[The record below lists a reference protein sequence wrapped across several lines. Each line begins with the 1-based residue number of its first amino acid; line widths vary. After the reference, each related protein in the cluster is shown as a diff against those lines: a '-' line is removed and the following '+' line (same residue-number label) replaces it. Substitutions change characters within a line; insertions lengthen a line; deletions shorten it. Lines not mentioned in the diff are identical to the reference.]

1 MESKNEGEKVDDLD
15 NVKLNDMFSLTY
27 NFDILKYIINN
38 LIKNQ
43 QKLNY
48 KLIELKI
55 DKVNNEE
62 KIDELESDLMD
73 LQQEK
78 NGYKKNDKKNKNK
91 KNYKDIIKQ
100 LTKEKD
106 NYFQLLKNSNQENI
120 ILNGRTQKL
129 EEEIKQDKELTAK
142 MNEDL
147 QEDINEIYKRMDE
160 LKEEIEVKVNDSI
173 KKLDSKIEDID
184 KNISLINNDLKTQD
198 DKINKKLSEEISKL
212 FGSLFTEKTNEINS
226 SIDNLDKSIKQ
237 NNNNFASFKKLANE
251 KFELLEQKFQD
262 DLQDNQKVFKEIF
275 KQTSQIEKRLDDFV
289 ELKTYNPKIKEI
301 ENKILNN
308 YRELSNEIMQVS
320 QIAEKNETAISDMKN
335 DKTNK
340 NNIILLSNKIDNLND
355 EISKLNDEVILF
367 DSDRKKLDEINPNN
381 YVYKNDFEDFIE
393 SNKKTIENL
402 KKYTYEIR
410 SMIDDIKI
418 GYSKGRVTLKDL
430 KNLEDKIIS
439 KMMEFGEEINE
450 KFAEKKFVLRNNRF
464 LKVEINQ
471 KLDNYKSNE
480 QKTEGTS
487 GWLLSKKPIG
497 GHLCASCESYIGD
510 LQDNERYIPWNK
522 IPTKGENDKLS
533 KANPI
538 LSKMLQKL
546 STDYKIKRNNS
557 TAELYA
563 SKLNNENSL
572 EETDNKINL
581 TNLTNK
587 RKMVK
592 LKDNITEK
600 NIKKKMIIKE
610 IPKLKLVKKDLSNT
624 NKYKINYDISSNTDK
639 DEIVILPDNVIRNN
653 KIEKEDDNIYQPKV
667 MRIFKKLV

>member
-62 KIDELESDLMD
+62 KIDELESGLMD

-78 NGYKKNDKKNKNK
+78 NGSKNDKKNKNK

-160 LKEEIEVKVNDSI
+160 LKEEIEVKVNDNI

-237 NNNNFASFKKLANE
+237 NNNNFESFKKLANE

-262 DLQDNQKVFKEIF
+262 NLQDNQKVFKEIF

-367 DSDRKKLDEINPNN
+367 DSDRKKLDEINPND

-624 NKYKINYDISSNTDK
+624 NKYKINYDISSNIDK

>member
-78 NGYKKNDKKNKNK
+78 NGSKNDKKNKNK

-160 LKEEIEVKVNDSI
+160 LKEEIEVKVNDNI

-184 KNISLINNDLKTQD
+184 KNISLINNDLKAQD

-237 NNNNFASFKKLANE
+237 NNNNFENFKKLANE

-367 DSDRKKLDEINPNN
+367 DSDRKKLDEINPND

-418 GYSKGRVTLKDL
+418 SYSKGRVTLKDL

-581 TNLTNK
+581 TNLTNN

>member
-78 NGYKKNDKKNKNK
+78 NGSKNDKKNKNK

-160 LKEEIEVKVNDSI
+160 LKEEIEVKVNDNI

-184 KNISLINNDLKTQD
+184 KNISLINNDLKAQD

-262 DLQDNQKVFKEIF
+262 NLQDNQKVFKEIF

-367 DSDRKKLDEINPNN
+367 DSDRKKLDEINPND

-418 GYSKGRVTLKDL
+418 SYSKGRVTLKDL

>member
-78 NGYKKNDKKNKNK
+78 NGSKNDKKNKNK

-106 NYFQLLKNSNQENI
+106 NYFQLLKNSNQEKI

-160 LKEEIEVKVNDSI
+160 LKEEIEVKVNDNI
-173 KKLDSKIEDID
+173 KKLESKIEDID
-184 KNISLINNDLKTQD
+184 KNISLINNDLKAQD

-320 QIAEKNETAISDMKN
+320 QIAEKNETNISDMKN

-367 DSDRKKLDEINPNN
+367 DSDRKKLDEINPND

-418 GYSKGRVTLKDL
+418 SYSKGRVTLKDL

-610 IPKLKLVKKDLSNT
+610 IPKLKLVKKNLSNT

>member
-78 NGYKKNDKKNKNK
+78 NGSKNDKKNKNK

-142 MNEDL
+142 VNEDL

-160 LKEEIEVKVNDSI
+160 LKEEIEVKVNDNI

-184 KNISLINNDLKTQD
+184 KNISLINNDLKAQD

-237 NNNNFASFKKLANE
+237 NNNNFESFKKLANE

-367 DSDRKKLDEINPNN
+367 DSDRKKLDEINPND

-418 GYSKGRVTLKDL
+418 SYSKGRVTLKDL

-487 GWLLSKKPIG
+487 GWLLSKKLIG

-581 TNLTNK
+581 TNLTNN

>member
-78 NGYKKNDKKNKNK
+78 NGSKNDKKNKNK

-160 LKEEIEVKVNDSI
+160 LKEEIEVKVNDNI

-184 KNISLINNDLKTQD
+184 KNISLINNDLKAQD

-237 NNNNFASFKKLANE
+237 NNNNFESFKKLANE

-262 DLQDNQKVFKEIF
+262 NLQDNQKVFKEIF

-320 QIAEKNETAISDMKN
+320 QIAEKNETDISDMKN

-367 DSDRKKLDEINPNN
+367 DSDRKKLDEINPND

-418 GYSKGRVTLKDL
+418 SYSKGRVTLKDL

-522 IPTKGENDKLS
+522 IPKKGENDKLS

-610 IPKLKLVKKDLSNT
+610 IPKLKFVKKDLSNT

>member
-78 NGYKKNDKKNKNK
+78 NGSKNDKKNKNK

-120 ILNGRTQKL
+120 ILNGRPQKL

-142 MNEDL
+142 VNEDL

-160 LKEEIEVKVNDSI
+160 LKEEIEVKVNDNI
-173 KKLDSKIEDID
+173 KKLDSKIEKIE
-184 KNISLINNDLKTQD
+184 KNISLINNDLKAQD

-237 NNNNFASFKKLANE
+237 NNNNFESFKKLANE

-262 DLQDNQKVFKEIF
+262 NLQDNQKVFKEIF

-367 DSDRKKLDEINPNN
+367 DSDRKKLDEINPND

-418 GYSKGRVTLKDL
+418 SYSKGRVTLKDL

>member
-78 NGYKKNDKKNKNK
+78 NGSKNDKKNKNK

-160 LKEEIEVKVNDSI
+160 LKEEIEVKVNDNI

-184 KNISLINNDLKTQD
+184 KNISLINNDLKAQD

-237 NNNNFASFKKLANE
+237 NNNNYESFKKLANE

-367 DSDRKKLDEINPNN
+367 DSDRKKLDEINPND

-410 SMIDDIKI
+410 SMIDDIKSS
-418 GYSKGRVTLKDL
+418 YSKGRVTLKDL

>member
-73 LQQEK
+73 LKQEK
-78 NGYKKNDKKNKNK
+78 NGSKNDKKNKNK

-160 LKEEIEVKVNDSI
+160 LKEEIEVKVNDNI

-184 KNISLINNDLKTQD
+184 KNISLINNDLKAQD

-237 NNNNFASFKKLANE
+237 NNNNFESFKKLANE

-262 DLQDNQKVFKEIF
+262 NLQDNQKVFKEIF

-367 DSDRKKLDEINPNN
+367 DSDRKKLDEINPND

-418 GYSKGRVTLKDL
+418 SYSKGRVTLKDL

-487 GWLLSKKPIG
+487 GWLLSKKLIG

-581 TNLTNK
+581 TNLTNN

>member
-78 NGYKKNDKKNKNK
+78 NGSKNDKKNKNK

-160 LKEEIEVKVNDSI
+160 LKEEIEVKVNDNI

-184 KNISLINNDLKTQD
+184 KNISLINNDLKAQD

-237 NNNNFASFKKLANE
+237 NNNNFESFKKLANE

-262 DLQDNQKVFKEIF
+262 NLQDNQKVFKEIF

-367 DSDRKKLDEINPNN
+367 DSDRKKLDEINPND

-418 GYSKGRVTLKDL
+418 SYSKGRVTLKDL

-581 TNLTNK
+581 TNLTNN

>member
-78 NGYKKNDKKNKNK
+78 NGSKNDKKNKNK

-160 LKEEIEVKVNDSI
+160 LKEEIEVKVNDNI

-184 KNISLINNDLKTQD
+184 KNISLINNDLKAQD

-237 NNNNFASFKKLANE
+237 NNNNFESFKKLANE

-289 ELKTYNPKIKEI
+289 DLKTYNPKIKEI

-367 DSDRKKLDEINPNN
+367 DSDRKKLDEINPND

-418 GYSKGRVTLKDL
+418 SYSKGRVTLKDL

>member
-78 NGYKKNDKKNKNK
+78 NGSKNDKKNKNK

-160 LKEEIEVKVNDSI
+160 LKEEIEVKVNDNI
-173 KKLDSKIEDID
+173 KKLDTKIEDID

-237 NNNNFASFKKLANE
+237 NNNNFESFKKLANE

-367 DSDRKKLDEINPNN
+367 DSDRKKLDEINPND

-410 SMIDDIKI
+410 AMIDDIKI
-418 GYSKGRVTLKDL
+418 SYSKGRVTLKDL

>member
-78 NGYKKNDKKNKNK
+78 NGSKNDKKNKNK

-120 ILNGRTQKL
+120 VLNGRTQKL

-160 LKEEIEVKVNDSI
+160 LKEEIEVKVNDNI

-184 KNISLINNDLKTQD
+184 KNISLINNDLKAQD

-237 NNNNFASFKKLANE
+237 NNNNFESFKKLANE

-262 DLQDNQKVFKEIF
+262 NLQDNQKVFKEIF

-367 DSDRKKLDEINPNN
+367 DSDRKKLDEINPND

-418 GYSKGRVTLKDL
+418 SYSKGRVTLKDL

>member
-78 NGYKKNDKKNKNK
+78 NGSKNDKKNKNK

-120 ILNGRTQKL
+120 ILNGRPQKL

-142 MNEDL
+142 VNEDL

-160 LKEEIEVKVNDSI
+160 LKEEIEVKVNVNI

-184 KNISLINNDLKTQD
+184 KNISLINNDLKAQD

-237 NNNNFASFKKLANE
+237 NNNNFESFKKLANE

-262 DLQDNQKVFKEIF
+262 NLQDNQKVFKEIF

-367 DSDRKKLDEINPNN
+367 DSDRKKLDDINPND

-418 GYSKGRVTLKDL
+418 SYSKGRVTLKDL

>member
-78 NGYKKNDKKNKNK
+78 NGSKNDKKNKNK

-160 LKEEIEVKVNDSI
+160 LKEEIEVKVNDNI

-237 NNNNFASFKKLANE
+237 NNNNFEIFKKLANE

-262 DLQDNQKVFKEIF
+262 NLQDNQKVFKEIF

-367 DSDRKKLDEINPNN
+367 DSDRKKLDEINPND

>member
-78 NGYKKNDKKNKNK
+78 NGSKNDKKNKNK

-160 LKEEIEVKVNDSI
+160 LKEEIEVKVNDNI

-237 NNNNFASFKKLANE
+237 NNNNFESFKKLANE
-251 KFELLEQKFQD
+251 KFELSEQKFQD

-367 DSDRKKLDEINPNN
+367 DSDRKKLDEINPND

-418 GYSKGRVTLKDL
+418 SYSKGRVTLKDL

-487 GWLLSKKPIG
+487 GWLLSKKLIG

>member
-78 NGYKKNDKKNKNK
+78 NGSKNDKKNKNK

-160 LKEEIEVKVNDSI
+160 LKEEIEVKVNDNI

-237 NNNNFASFKKLANE
+237 NNNNFEIFKKLANE

-262 DLQDNQKVFKEIF
+262 NLQDNQKVFKEIF

-308 YRELSNEIMQVS
+308 YRELSNEIMQIS

-367 DSDRKKLDEINPNN
+367 DSDRKKLDEINPND

-418 GYSKGRVTLKDL
+418 SYSKGRVTLKDL

-587 RKMVK
+587 RKMIK

>member
-78 NGYKKNDKKNKNK
+78 NGSKNDKKNKNK

-160 LKEEIEVKVNDSI
+160 LKEEIEVKVNDNI

-237 NNNNFASFKKLANE
+237 NNNNFEIFKKLANE

-262 DLQDNQKVFKEIF
+262 NLQDNQKVFKEIF

>member
-78 NGYKKNDKKNKNK
+78 NGSKNDKKNKNK

-160 LKEEIEVKVNDSI
+160 LKEEIEVKVNDNI

-237 NNNNFASFKKLANE
+237 NNNNFENFKKLANE

-262 DLQDNQKVFKEIF
+262 NLQDNQKVFKEIF

-367 DSDRKKLDEINPNN
+367 DSDRKKLDEINPND

-418 GYSKGRVTLKDL
+418 SYSKGRVTLKDL

-581 TNLTNK
+581 TNLTNN

>member
-78 NGYKKNDKKNKNK
+78 NGSKNDKKNKNK

-160 LKEEIEVKVNDSI
+160 LKEEIEVKVNVNI

-184 KNISLINNDLKTQD
+184 KNISLINNDLKAQD

-237 NNNNFASFKKLANE
+237 NNNNFESFKKLANE

-367 DSDRKKLDEINPNN
+367 DSDRKKLDEINPND

-418 GYSKGRVTLKDL
+418 SYSKGRVTLKDL

>member
-78 NGYKKNDKKNKNK
+78 NGSKNDKKNKNK

-160 LKEEIEVKVNDSI
+160 LKEEIEVKVNDNI

-226 SIDNLDKSIKQ
+226 SINNLDKSIKQ
-237 NNNNFASFKKLANE
+237 NNNNFESFKKLANE

-367 DSDRKKLDEINPNN
+367 DSDRKKLDEINPND

-418 GYSKGRVTLKDL
+418 SYSKGRVTLKDL

>member
-78 NGYKKNDKKNKNK
+78 NGSKNDKKNKNK

-160 LKEEIEVKVNDSI
+160 LKEEIEVKVNDNI

-184 KNISLINNDLKTQD
+184 KNISLINNDLKAQD

-237 NNNNFASFKKLANE
+237 NNNNFESFKKLANE

-367 DSDRKKLDEINPNN
+367 DSDRKKLDEINPND

-410 SMIDDIKI
+410 SMIDDIKSS
-418 GYSKGRVTLKDL
+418 YSKGRVTLKDL

>member
-78 NGYKKNDKKNKNK
+78 NGSKNDKKNKNK

-160 LKEEIEVKVNDSI
+160 LKEEIEVKVNDNI

-184 KNISLINNDLKTQD
+184 KNISLINNDLKAQD

-237 NNNNFASFKKLANE
+237 NNNNFENFKKLANE

-262 DLQDNQKVFKEIF
+262 NLQDNQKVFKEIF

-367 DSDRKKLDEINPNN
+367 DSDRKKLDEINPND

-418 GYSKGRVTLKDL
+418 SYSKGRVTLKDL

>member
-78 NGYKKNDKKNKNK
+78 NGSKNDKKNKNK

-106 NYFQLLKNSNQENI
+106 NYLQLLKNSNHENI

-160 LKEEIEVKVNDSI
+160 LKEEIEVKVNDNI

-237 NNNNFASFKKLANE
+237 NNNNFESFKKLANE

-262 DLQDNQKVFKEIF
+262 NLQDNQKVFKEIF

-367 DSDRKKLDEINPNN
+367 DSDRKKLDEINPND

-418 GYSKGRVTLKDL
+418 SYSKGRVTLKDL

-557 TAELYA
+557 NAELYA

-624 NKYKINYDISSNTDK
+624 NKYKINYDISSYTDK
-639 DEIVILPDNVIRNN
+639 DEIVILPDNIIRNN

>member
-1 MESKNEGEKVDDLD
+1 
-15 NVKLNDMFSLTY
+15 
-27 NFDILKYIINN
+27 
-38 LIKNQ
+38 
-43 QKLNY
+43 
-48 KLIELKI
+48 
-55 DKVNNEE
+55 
-62 KIDELESDLMD
+62 MD

-78 NGYKKNDKKNKNK
+78 NGSKNDKKNKNK

-160 LKEEIEVKVNDSI
+160 LKEEIEVKVNDNI

-367 DSDRKKLDEINPNN
+367 DSDRKKLDEINPND

-418 GYSKGRVTLKDL
+418 SYSKGRVTLKDL

-439 KMMEFGEEINE
+439 KMLEFGEEINE

-624 NKYKINYDISSNTDK
+624 NKYKINYDISSNIDK

>member
-78 NGYKKNDKKNKNK
+78 NGSKNDKKNKNK

-160 LKEEIEVKVNDSI
+160 LKEEIEVKVNDNI

-184 KNISLINNDLKTQD
+184 KNISLINNDLKAQD
-198 DKINKKLSEEISKL
+198 NKINKKLSEEISKL

-237 NNNNFASFKKLANE
+237 NNNNFESFKKLANE

-262 DLQDNQKVFKEIF
+262 NLQDNQKVFKEIF

-367 DSDRKKLDEINPNN
+367 DSDRKKLDEINPND

-418 GYSKGRVTLKDL
+418 SYSKGRVTLKDL

-557 TAELYA
+557 NAELYA

-624 NKYKINYDISSNTDK
+624 NKYKINYDISSYTDK
-639 DEIVILPDNVIRNN
+639 DEIVILPDNIIRNN

>member
-78 NGYKKNDKKNKNK
+78 NGSKNDKKNKNK

-160 LKEEIEVKVNDSI
+160 LKEEIEVKVNDNI

-184 KNISLINNDLKTQD
+184 KNISLINNDLKAQD

-237 NNNNFASFKKLANE
+237 NNNNFESFKKLANE
-251 KFELLEQKFQD
+251 KFELSEQKFQD

-367 DSDRKKLDEINPNN
+367 DSDRKKLDEINPND

-418 GYSKGRVTLKDL
+418 SYSKGRVTLKDL

-639 DEIVILPDNVIRNN
+639 DEIVILPNNVIRNN

>member
-78 NGYKKNDKKNKNK
+78 NGSKNDKKNKNK

-160 LKEEIEVKVNDSI
+160 LKEEIEVKVNDNI

-184 KNISLINNDLKTQD
+184 KNISLINNDLKAQD

-237 NNNNFASFKKLANE
+237 NNNNFESFKKLANE

-262 DLQDNQKVFKEIF
+262 NLQDNQKVFKEIF

-367 DSDRKKLDEINPNN
+367 DSDRKKLDEINPND

-418 GYSKGRVTLKDL
+418 SYSKGRVTLKDL

-667 MRIFKKLV
+667 MRIFKKFV

>member
-78 NGYKKNDKKNKNK
+78 NGSKNDKKNKNK

-120 ILNGRTQKL
+120 KLNGRTQKL

-160 LKEEIEVKVNDSI
+160 LKEEIEVKVNDNI
-173 KKLDSKIEDID
+173 RKLDSKIEDID
-184 KNISLINNDLKTQD
+184 KNISLINNDLKAQD

-237 NNNNFASFKKLANE
+237 NNNNFESFKKLANE

-367 DSDRKKLDEINPNN
+367 DSDRKKLDEINPND

-418 GYSKGRVTLKDL
+418 SYSKGRVTLKDL

-480 QKTEGTS
+480 QKTEGIS

>member
-78 NGYKKNDKKNKNK
+78 NGSKNDKKNKNK

-160 LKEEIEVKVNDSI
+160 LKEEIEVKVNDNI

-184 KNISLINNDLKTQD
+184 KNISLINNDLKAQD

-237 NNNNFASFKKLANE
+237 NNNNFESFKKLANE

-367 DSDRKKLDEINPNN
+367 DSDRKKLDEINPND

-418 GYSKGRVTLKDL
+418 SYSKGRVTLKDL

>member
-78 NGYKKNDKKNKNK
+78 NGSKNDKKNKNK

-160 LKEEIEVKVNDSI
+160 LKEEIEVKVNDNI

-184 KNISLINNDLKTQD
+184 KNISLINSDLKAQD

-237 NNNNFASFKKLANE
+237 NNNNFESFKKLANE

-262 DLQDNQKVFKEIF
+262 NLQDNQKVFKEIF

-367 DSDRKKLDEINPNN
+367 DSDRKKLDEINPND

-418 GYSKGRVTLKDL
+418 SYSKGRVTLKDL

-557 TAELYA
+557 NAELYA

-624 NKYKINYDISSNTDK
+624 NKYKINYDISSYTDK
-639 DEIVILPDNVIRNN
+639 DEIVILPDNIIRNN

>member
-1 MESKNEGEKVDDLD
+1 
-15 NVKLNDMFSLTY
+15 MFSLTY

-78 NGYKKNDKKNKNK
+78 NGSKNDKKNKNK

-160 LKEEIEVKVNDSI
+160 LKEEIEVKVNDNI

-184 KNISLINNDLKTQD
+184 KNISLINNDLKAKD
-198 DKINKKLSEEISKL
+198 EKKKKKLSEEISKL

-237 NNNNFASFKKLANE
+237 NNNNFESFKKLANE

-262 DLQDNQKVFKEIF
+262 NLQDNQKVFKEIF

-367 DSDRKKLDEINPNN
+367 DSDRKKLDEINPND

-410 SMIDDIKI
+410 AMIDDIKI
-418 GYSKGRVTLKDL
+418 SYSKGRVTLKDL

>member
-62 KIDELESDLMD
+62 KIDELESGLMD

-78 NGYKKNDKKNKNK
+78 NGSKNDKKNKNK

-184 KNISLINNDLKTQD
+184 KNISLINNDLKAQD
-198 DKINKKLSEEISKL
+198 NKINKKLSEEISKL

-237 NNNNFASFKKLANE
+237 NNNNFESFKKLANE

-262 DLQDNQKVFKEIF
+262 NLQDNQKVFKEIF

-367 DSDRKKLDEINPNN
+367 DSDRKKLNEINPND

-418 GYSKGRVTLKDL
+418 SYSKGRVTLKDL

-557 TAELYA
+557 NAELYA

-624 NKYKINYDISSNTDK
+624 NKYKINYDISSKTDK

>member
-27 NFDILKYIINN
+27 NFDILKYIIKN

-78 NGYKKNDKKNKNK
+78 NGSKNDKKNKNK

-160 LKEEIEVKVNDSI
+160 LKEEIEVKVNDNI

-184 KNISLINNDLKTQD
+184 KNISLINNDLKAQD

-237 NNNNFASFKKLANE
+237 NNNNFESFKKLANE

-367 DSDRKKLDEINPNN
+367 DSDRKKLDEINPND

-418 GYSKGRVTLKDL
+418 SYSKGRVTLKDL

>member
-78 NGYKKNDKKNKNK
+78 NGSKNDKKNKNK

-160 LKEEIEVKVNDSI
+160 LKEEIEVKVNDNI

-184 KNISLINNDLKTQD
+184 KNISLINNDLKAQD

-237 NNNNFASFKKLANE
+237 NNNNFESFKKLANE

-289 ELKTYNPKIKEI
+289 ELKTYNPKIQEI

-367 DSDRKKLDEINPNN
+367 DSDRKKLDEINPND

-418 GYSKGRVTLKDL
+418 SYSKGRVTLKDL

-439 KMMEFGEEINE
+439 KMMEFGE
-450 KFAEKKFVLRNNRF
+450 
-464 LKVEINQ
+464 
-471 KLDNYKSNE
+471 
-480 QKTEGTS
+480 
-487 GWLLSKKPIG
+487 
-497 GHLCASCESYIGD
+497 
-510 LQDNERYIPWNK
+510 
-522 IPTKGENDKLS
+522 
-533 KANPI
+533 
-538 LSKMLQKL
+538 
-546 STDYKIKRNNS
+546 
-557 TAELYA
+557 
-563 SKLNNENSL
+563 
-572 EETDNKINL
+572 
-581 TNLTNK
+581 
-587 RKMVK
+587 
-592 LKDNITEK
+592 
-600 NIKKKMIIKE
+600 
-610 IPKLKLVKKDLSNT
+610 
-624 NKYKINYDISSNTDK
+624 
-639 DEIVILPDNVIRNN
+639 
-653 KIEKEDDNIYQPKV
+653 
-667 MRIFKKLV
+667 

>member
-78 NGYKKNDKKNKNK
+78 NGSKNDKKNKNK

-120 ILNGRTQKL
+120 ILNGRPQKL

-142 MNEDL
+142 VNEDL

-160 LKEEIEVKVNDSI
+160 LKEEIEVKVNDNI

-184 KNISLINNDLKTQD
+184 KNISLINNDLKAQD

-237 NNNNFASFKKLANE
+237 NNNNFESFKKLANE

-262 DLQDNQKVFKEIF
+262 NLQDNQKVFKEIF

-367 DSDRKKLDEINPNN
+367 DSDRKKLDEINPND

-418 GYSKGRVTLKDL
+418 SYSKGRVTLKDL

>member
-78 NGYKKNDKKNKNK
+78 NGSKNDKKNKNK

-160 LKEEIEVKVNDSI
+160 LKEEIEVKVNDNI

-184 KNISLINNDLKTQD
+184 KNISLINNDLKAQD
-198 DKINKKLSEEISKL
+198 NKINKKLSEEISKL

-237 NNNNFASFKKLANE
+237 NNNNFESFKKLANE

-262 DLQDNQKVFKEIF
+262 NLQDNQKVFKEIF

-367 DSDRKKLDEINPNN
+367 DSDRKKLDEINPND

-418 GYSKGRVTLKDL
+418 SYSKGRVTLKDL

-624 NKYKINYDISSNTDK
+624 NKYKINYDISSNIDK

>member
-78 NGYKKNDKKNKNK
+78 NGSKNDKKNKNK

-160 LKEEIEVKVNDSI
+160 LKEEIEVKVNDNI

-184 KNISLINNDLKTQD
+184 KNISLINNDLKAQD

-237 NNNNFASFKKLANE
+237 NNNNFESFKKLANE

-262 DLQDNQKVFKEIF
+262 NLQDNQKVFKEIF

-367 DSDRKKLDEINPNN
+367 DSDRKKLDEINPND

-418 GYSKGRVTLKDL
+418 SYSKGRVTLKDL

-487 GWLLSKKPIG
+487 GWLLSKKLIG

>member
-78 NGYKKNDKKNKNK
+78 NGSKNDKKNKNK

-142 MNEDL
+142 MNVDL

-160 LKEEIEVKVNDSI
+160 LKEEIEVKVNDNI

-367 DSDRKKLDEINPNN
+367 DSDRKKLDEINPND

-418 GYSKGRVTLKDL
+418 SYSKGRVTLKDL

>member
-78 NGYKKNDKKNKNK
+78 NGSKNDKKNKNK

-160 LKEEIEVKVNDSI
+160 LKEEIEVKVNDNI

-262 DLQDNQKVFKEIF
+262 NLQDNQKVFKEIF

-367 DSDRKKLDEINPNN
+367 DSDRKKLDEINPND

-418 GYSKGRVTLKDL
+418 SYSKGRVTLKDL